1 MNILQY
7 LQRRL
12 RMLYQ
17 QSQILKL
24 YILNYMLLLSLQRR
38 QRMWNQ
44 QSQIHYYKLQ
54 GKLMMC
60 LQRTQYKH

>member
-1 MNILQY
+1 
-7 LQRRL
+7 
-12 RMLYQ
+12 
-17 QSQILKL
+17 
-24 YILNYMLLLSLQRR
+24 MLLLSLQRR

-54 GKLMMC
+54 GKLMMY

>member
-7 LQRRL
+7 LKRRL

-54 GKLMMC
+54 GKLMMY